1 MARGDY
7 GPEVKAALAE
17 KPTAKSSGRPPPRK
31 ADPGET
37 PADAARDK
45 QQGIAEGSP
54 QDLRMDASGGAG
66 PSAGAQGPHP
76 PAPGGGSPA
85 HAAMAASIAHAILG
99 SGKGGY

>member
-17 KPTAKSSGRPPPRK
+17 KPTAKSKGRPPPRK

-54 QDLRMDASGGAG
+54 QDLRMDAAG

-76 PAPGGGSPA
+76 PAPGGGNAA
-85 HAAMAASIAHAILG
+85 HAAMAASIAHAIIG